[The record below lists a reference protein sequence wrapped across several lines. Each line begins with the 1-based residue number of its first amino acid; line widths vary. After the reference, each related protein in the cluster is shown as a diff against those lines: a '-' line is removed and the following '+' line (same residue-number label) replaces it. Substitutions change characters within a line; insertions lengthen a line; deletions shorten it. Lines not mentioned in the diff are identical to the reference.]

1 MWGQGYR
8 CANHPGV
15 ADISSCFT
23 LQVPAKK
30 ARQRQ
35 LQRGEKCNA
44 LTEELTNL
52 KAKRKCMQ
60 ASIYAMTRSAD
71 QLSEKAEQTT
81 PQAAMIAI
89 AKSNAIC
96 RAAKEKASQIEEGD
110 REVLAK
116 EKELK
121 G

>member
-1 MWGQGYR
+1 ML
-8 CANHPGV
+8 
-15 ADISSCFT
+15 IT
-23 LQVPAKK
+23 LELLTSAAASHCRYQRYLDEEK
-30 ARQRQ
+30 ARQGQ
-35 LQRGEKCNA
+35 LRRGEKCKA

-52 KAKRKCMQ
+52 KAKRKCTQ
-60 ASIYAMTRSAD
+60 ASIDAMTRSAD
-71 QLSEKAEQTT
+71 QLSEEAEQTT

-89 AKSNAIC
+89 GKSNAI
-96 RAAKEKASQIEEGD
+96 RRSAKEKASQIEEVD